1 MIPGAYT
8 RGICLRLVMLCLF
21 NVKEARSFIEDLF
34 AAMLKSYT
42 SYKYPRTD
50 LANRLKA
57 EEGGKD
63 VDNAA
68 KVGGLE
74 CNRAP
79 KSAKLRD
86 HEFTANGAFALG
98 EEITL
103 FKGKM
108 DMAQTKTTTARACA

>member
-1 MIPGAYT
+1 
-8 RGICLRLVMLCLF
+8 MLCLF
-21 NVKEARSFIEDLF
+21 NVKKARSFI
-34 AAMLKSYT
+34 KT
-42 SYKYPRTD
+42 
-50 LANRLKA
+50 

-68 KVGGLE
+68 KVDGLG
-74 CNRAP
+74 CNRTP
-79 KSAKLRD
+79 KSAKLCD

-108 DMAQTKTTTARACA
+108 DMAQTKKTTARACA